1 MSRTAGRLTLL
12 GRPVFPTLNGIR
24 YNNRFEIRSAGHQ
37 LKPVW
42 STACPVPG
50 LNLADE
56 SKGIG
61 IHIMI
66 GRLTAEA
73 GLTLTELNYE

>member
-1 MSRTAGRLTLL
+1 L
-12 GRPVFPTLNGIR
+12 GRPVFPILKGIR
-24 YNNRFEIRSAGHQ
+24 YNNRFESRSAAHP
-37 LKPVW
+37 LKPVG

-61 IHIMI
+61 IHSMMR
-66 GRLTAEA
+66 RLTAEA
-73 GLTLTELNYE
+73 GLTLTELHYD